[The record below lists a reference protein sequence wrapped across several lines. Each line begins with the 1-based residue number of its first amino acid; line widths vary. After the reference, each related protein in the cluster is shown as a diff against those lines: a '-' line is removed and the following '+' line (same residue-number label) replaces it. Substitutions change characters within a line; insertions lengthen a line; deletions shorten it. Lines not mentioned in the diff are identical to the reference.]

1 MPQNTSKLRK
11 PKASIH
17 KKRLALGKNLKKL
30 NDSVDNKKLDKMRKI
45 FFAESPKIRRN
56 NSVRKSSSLN
66 KRRNNSVRKSS
77 SLNKKR
83 NRSRDKSN
91 ENGKKIL
98 K

>member
-1 MPQNTSKLRK
+1 
-11 PKASIH
+11 
-17 KKRLALGKNLKKL
+17 
-30 NDSVDNKKLDKMRKI
+30 MRKI
-45 FFAESPKIRRN
+45 FFAESPKI
-56 NSVRKSSSLN
+56 
-66 KRRNNSVRKSS
+66 RRNNSVRKSS